1 MNSGLVN
8 PLPGVPIVESPFF
21 EVLSGNFAED
31 AEALRIGRDLR
42 RNGYAIFD
50 FPDPD
55 FLCPLLSGIGSQT
68 QYPENGDQYGQHS
81 KYFCK

>member
-1 MNSGLVN
+1 MNTGLVN

-21 EVLSGNFAED
+21 ETLSANFAED
-31 AEALRIGRDLR
+31 AEALRIARDLH

-55 FLCPLLSGIGSQT
+55 FAARADAIPRAM
-68 QYPENGDQYGQHS
+68 D
-81 KYFCK
+81 